1 MSPSPRVVSNHSV
14 LPWITSCLLI
24 SLAVIF
30 FKIYNWWRKQ
40 RLLVK
45 WSFCRFLV
53 MKQLRR
59 RLWREI
65 SVKKGEAL
73 TNNIKTTTLPV
84 HHCIFLLHH
93 YHARLFME
101 GVKTRQRIF
110 LSISEIWSG
119 SLLIQLQD
127 NLPTTANWAFL
138 FSLIFGWL
146 SPSTEKFSK
155 LENRQRS
162 LKQRQFALEV
172 TFKGYKK
179 QV

>member
-1 MSPSPRVVSNHSV
+1 MSPPSRVVSNHSA

-53 MKQLRR
+53 IGLKQLGR

-84 HHCIFLLHH
+84 HRCIFLLHH
-93 YHARLFME
+93 YHARLSME

-110 LSISEIWSG
+110 LSTSEIRSG
-119 SLLIQLQD
+119 SLRTQLQD
-127 NLPTTANWAFL
+127 NLPTTTNWVSL

-146 SPSTEKFSK
+146 SPSTEKLYK
-155 LENRQRS
+155 LENR
-162 LKQRQFALEV
+162 
-172 TFKGYKK
+172 
-179 QV
+179 